1 MHILNISLNLNKS
14 VLISAFLH
22 AAVLVLGLSF
32 ATVESSPLPVGVE
45 LMYGDGGTIL
55 PSQPPV
61 AVKPL
66 AAPKK
71 VRPVVTDN
79 SEGPSI
85 AAAPETKEA
94 TVKPIDT
101 KTAGSLAGTSSRGGL
116 QGREGVANG
125 QEVSPEDR
133 YLYEIKKL
141 LERRKR
147 YPQMARKMGHAGKVT
162 MSLTLAQDG
171 SLIESEVVA
180 ASPFDTLNRAAQ
192 ELVKGIH
199 GLKPFPQE
207 IQRTS
212 WQITVP
218 IEYSLN

>member
-22 AAVLVLGLSF
+22 AAVFVLGLSF
-32 ATVESSPLPVGVE
+32 ATVETSPLPVGVE
-45 LMYGDGGTIL
+45 LMYGDGGTIF
-55 PSQPPV
+55 PAQAPE
-61 AVKPL
+61 AVKPQAL
-66 AAPKK
+66 PKK

-79 SEGPSI
+79 SEGPEI
-85 AAAPETKEA
+85 AATEAKEVTA
-94 TVKPIDT
+94 EPVET
-101 KTAGSLAGTSSRGGL
+101 KTAGSLAGTSSRGAL
-116 QGREGVANG
+116 HGREGVANG
-125 QEVSPEDR
+125 QEVSPEER

-171 SLIESEVVA
+171 SLIESEVLA
-180 ASPFDTLNRAAQ
+180 ASPFETLNRAAQ

>member
-22 AAVLVLGLSF
+22 AAVFVLCLSF
-32 ATVESSPLPVGVE
+32 ATVETSPLPLGVE
-45 LMYGDGGTIL
+45 LMYGDGGTTL

-61 AVKPL
+61 AAKPQDL
-66 AAPKK
+66 VRKS
-71 VRPVVTDN
+71 RPVITDN
-79 SEGPSI
+79 TEGPSI
-85 AAAPETKEA
+85 AAPAVKEA
-94 TVKPIDT
+94 LNEPVDT
-101 KTAGSLAGTSSRGGL
+101 KTAGSLAGTSTQGAL

-171 SLIESEVVA
+171 SLIESEVIA
-180 ASPFDTLNRAAQ
+180 ASPFETLNRAAQ

>member
-22 AAVLVLGLSF
+22 AAVFVLGLSF
-32 ATVESSPLPVGVE
+32 AAVETSPLPVGVE
-45 LMYGDGGTIL
+45 LMYGDGGTTL

-61 AVKPL
+61 ATRP

-71 VRPVVTDN
+71 VRPVIADD
-79 SEGPSI
+79 SEGPTI
-85 AAAPETKEA
+85 AAPEVNESNIE
-94 TVKPIDT
+94 PIPT
-101 KTAGSLAGTSSRGGL
+101 KTAGSLAGTSTRGAL

-125 QEVSPEDR
+125 QEVSPEER